1 MRKPLRGGLAAA
13 LATTLLTVPTWSAPA
28 AAAGDQPATST
39 AVEVFTTDP
48 YVDQSAVAPEI
59 RRALDIALDRARA
72 NPTEY
77 AVPYISSTGYLAVPL
92 TYTASATTMDKASQ
106 AMSVDSS
113 PLDETNAGTPTTTFV
128 YPSVFRVTHSFAT
141 LDGILDGVLDRR
153 DIPSWDLLREAYLQ
167 PDKNRVVVTATAVDE
182 ALREGLATA
191 YGTSAIAIQLVP
203 GLTAPVKEY
212 TRQYDTSPFKGGGY
226 FSGAEVCSTGF
237 SWTHEGES
245 YILTAG
251 HCTSLN
257 GEGWTWSYHVGT
269 VVEDTWN
276 NSTGSVRVHGQS
288 YYVGD
293 ASLVKLY
300 SAYSSSPRVFSG
312 GPSSSTTRA
321 VVGRST
327 VPTGMGTKF
336 CVSGKTQGEVCGFT
350 VTSYGLVVR
359 WSDGTTMRNAM
370 RGNSTGKCTRGGD
383 SGAPVYTIKTGSSSV
398 IARGVHAGGN
408 ATDGNCRVYFS
419 DIYYVEK
426 GLPGI
431 VKLS

>member
-1 MRKPLRGGLAAA
+1 MRKSLPYGLAVA
-13 LATTLLTVPTWSAPA
+13 LAMAVFTVPTWSAPA

-48 YVDQSAVAPEI
+48 YVDQSTVAPEVQ
-59 RRALDIALDRARA
+59 RAWDIAMDRARA

-77 AVPYISSTGYLAVPL
+77 ATPYISNSGYLAVPL
-92 TYTASATTMDKASQ
+92 SYAASATTMDKASQ
-106 AMSVDSS
+106 AMSIDSS
-113 PLDETNAGTPTTTFV
+113 PLDETNAGTPTMVFV
-128 YPSVFRVTHSFAT
+128 YPSVYRVAHSHAA
-141 LDGILDGVLDRR
+141 LDGILDTVLDRR

-167 PDKNRVVVTATAVDE
+167 PDKNRVVVTAAAVDE

-203 GLTAPVKEY
+203 GLVAPERES
-212 TRQYDTSPFKGGGY
+212 RQYDSSPFKGGGY

-237 SWTHEGES
+237 SWTHEGVS

-300 SAYSSSPRVFSG
+300 SSYSSSPRVFSG
-312 GPSSSTTRA
+312 GPTSSTTRA

-327 VPTGMGTKF
+327 VPTSMGTKF